1 MLLLIHSEGAGGDYL
16 GIGAT
21 DLTFTSSSG
30 PGDSMSVSITILD
43 DNLEE
48 STETILLEAS
58 ILSDP
63 QFSQFAPG
71 GNTTTVNI
79 NDDEG
84 MEVVHASHR
93 LNPFSAIKNSQL
105 V

>member
-1 MLLLIHSEGAGGDYL
+1 MLLIHAEGAGGDYL

-43 DNLEE
+43 DNLGE

-58 ILSDP
+58 ILSGQQFA
-63 QFSQFAPG
+63 QFSPG
-71 GNTTTVNI
+71 GNTASVSI

-84 MEVVHASHR
+84 TVV
-93 LNPFSAIKNSQL
+93 Q
-105 V
+105 